1 MNTER
6 AKHSSDCF
14 NDVDI
19 AIVGAGLVGLPLALA
34 LSAQGWS
41 VVLVEASKALQA
53 SVCDVAIEASTD
65 TSINQ
70 TALQQRCTALNVGT
84 QQWLANKGLWGCLAE
99 DACAIERVNV
109 SHKGYFGA
117 TRLEAAEY
125 GLTALGYVINNQNYV
140 QHLRVACENSAL
152 NIQFDTRV
160 VSVEHDERWVTLNM
174 DNGASQ
180 KARLLVAADGINS
193 VVRESTGIS
202 TSQVNYEQ
210 SAVLGMVELTAQHG
224 GIAHERF
231 TQTGP
236 LALLPR
242 PGLFMNFVDCIEPSE
257 QSAIENMTDVEYL
270 ARLQAR
276 FGYRLGKFKQVGPR
290 FVMPLMR
297 IESDAQT
304 SRRTVLM
311 GNAVRL
317 LHPVGGQGYNLSMRD
332 VDVLVKL
339 LDKDVVSDPGA
350 DNLLSEFALDRR
362 ADQKSIVRF
371 TDLLA
376 RGFRGHA
383 SIPGHLRSSALL
395 GLDMIAPL
403 RKQFASKTMG
413 VSGL

>member
-1 MNTER
+1 MNAER
-6 AKHSSDCF
+6 IKHSSDCSSEV
-14 NDVDI
+14 DV

-41 VVLVEASKALQA
+41 VALIEASKPLQA
-53 SVCDVAIEASTD
+53 SVRDVFLDASTD
-65 TSINQ
+65 SSKNEP
-70 TALQQRCTALNVGT
+70 ALRQRCTALNVGT
-84 QQWLANKGLWGCLAE
+84 QQWLASKGLWDCLVE

-140 QHLRVACENSAL
+140 QHLRAACENSAL

-160 VSVEHDERWVTLNM
+160 VSVEHTEQCVTLNM

-210 SAVLGMVELTAQHG
+210 SAVLGMVELTSPHG

-257 QSAIENMTDVEYL
+257 QSVIERMTDVQYL
-270 ARLQAR
+270 ARLQTR

-290 FVMPLMR
+290 FVMPLVR

-332 VDVLVKL
+332 VDALVQL
-339 LDKDVVSDPGA
+339 LDRDVVSDPGA
-350 DNLLSEFALDRR
+350 DNLLSEFALARR
-362 ADQKSIVRF
+362 ADQKSIIRL

-403 RKQFASKTMG
+403 RKQFAAKTMG